1 MTEFD
6 DVIQRLRESRPTAS
20 ELELDE
26 IKQRVRKRA
35 ARPAG
40 RNGFMRSRIGVVAM
54 LVLGLVFSTAGAGLA
69 VDGLTAQDDAATIQ
83 YGPSDN
89 NGGGEGVLPGEDQS
103 GGGGAGG
110 GGGGGGA
117 NGGNDVQAARQVEA
131 GSDTGE
137 LPFTGFLAIPVLL
150 GGVAL
155 LTTGLV
161 MRRRT
166 E

>member
-6 DVIQRLRESRPTAS
+6 DVIRRLRESRPTAS

-26 IKQRVRKRA
+26 IKQRVRRRA

-54 LVLGLVFSTAGAGLA
+54 LVLGMVFSTAGAGLA
-69 VDGLTAQDDAATIQ
+69 VDGLTGSQDAAEIQ
-83 YGPSDN
+83 YGPDTPGGEG
-89 NGGGEGVLPGEDQS
+89 NGGGEGVLPGES
-103 GGGGAGG
+103 AGG
-110 GGGGGGA
+110 GGGA
-117 NGGNDVQAARQVEA
+117 DDDVQAARQVEA

-150 GGVAL
+150 GGIAL
-155 LTTGLV
+155 LTTGLI

-166 E
+166 